1 MYRYIALPIYRTSL
15 RLRKRL
21 EKSFGPAKNKL
32 FYPFVAKPVIH
43 VVVIVLIFGVTAT
56 NLQARSIPSSGGQGS
71 ILFQAVGG
79 DNIELIEETADQVS
93 QATVTSYLGSAYG
106 LSSRHAVMAEAI
118 AVTESLALV
127 TTGGSSIATA
137 PAPSGAIRESS
148 TPRKVRTRKE
158 TYLVQSGD
166 TISTIASSFG
176 LSSSTILWAND
187 LGRNDYIRPGQELNI
202 LPTDGVEH
210 TVKSGD
216 TLSKLASKYDVEA
229 SEILSA
235 NKLGED
241 DALVE
246 GRDLIIPG
254 GTPPRSAPP
263 APRIVRTPTIQD
275 IGDAFVPKPDTS
287 FSPEAG
293 SPSMVW
299 PTSGRVITQYWGWRH
314 TGLDID
320 GHYDSPIYASDSGVV
335 EVSGWGNGYG
345 LQIVIN
351 HENGFKTRY
360 AHASKMF
367 VNVGQRVSKGEVIAM
382 VGTTGFSTGTH
393 LHYEIYVNGV
403 RRNPLLYVR

>member
-1 MYRYIALPIYRTSL
+1 VYRYIALPFYRISV
-15 RLRKRL
+15 RIRKRF
-21 EKSFGPAKNKL
+21 EKSFGPAKNKF
-32 FYPFVAKPVIH
+32 FYPLVAKPVIH

-56 NLQARSIPSSGGQGS
+56 NLQARSVPNSGGQGS

-79 DNIELIEETADQVS
+79 DSIELIEETADQVS
-93 QATVTSYLGSAYG
+93 QTQVTSYLGAAYG
-106 LSSRHAVMAEAI
+106 LSQRQLASAEAI
-118 AVTESLALV
+118 AVSDNLALV
-127 TTGGSSIATA
+127 TTGGSSISAT
-137 PAPSGAIRESS
+137 PSLTGAIRESG
-148 TPRKVRTRKE
+148 TPRKVRTRSE
-158 TYLVQSGD
+158 SYVVLSGD

-187 LGRNDYIRPGQELNI
+187 LGTNDYIRPGQELAI

-210 TVKSGD
+210 DVTSGD
-216 TLSKLASKYDVEA
+216 TLSKLAKKYDVEE
-229 SEILSA
+229 SEILKA
-235 NKLGED
+235 NKLAD
-241 DALVE
+241 ADALVD
-246 GRDLIIPG
+246 GRTILIPG

-263 APRIVRTPTIQD
+263 APRLVSKPTIKN
-275 IGDAFVPKPDTS
+275 IGDAFTAKPDST

-320 GHYDSPIYASDSGVV
+320 GHYDSPIYASDGGIV
-335 EVSGWGNGYG
+335 EISGWGNGYG
-345 LQIVIN
+345 FQIVIN

-367 VNVGQRVSKGEVIAM
+367 VNVGQRVTKGEVIAM